1 LAAQA
6 LAVTVAFT
14 AIPLVVKGITVGCM
28 KQFLISLLL
37 VAAGLTNALA
47 DNDSLLTV
55 LSTTLPMSAVYD
67 SARIREIALLKES
80 VFSDG
85 QPLPGVFSRYEKIY
99 EAYKLFSYDSAYSYA
114 IRLVQIADQMQDAP
128 HVVAAQLNLSFILL
142 SAGLY
147 KETYDSLHSL
157 ANRRVPDSLK
167 GEYYSLWGRYYYDL
181 AGYASDNYHS
191 VDYDIRGDRYLD
203 SALTF
208 FNPASFEYI
217 YYSGLKDFKQN
228 KLREAATYFEKLLA
242 NPSLTDHQ
250 LALTTSTFSAIFL
263 QQGDRD
269 KAIDLLIQATVADIK
284 SSTKETVAIFH
295 LAELLYKR
303 GDLRHAVQCIESA
316 TANAEFYGARQ
327 RKLQA
332 STILPLIEGARIS
345 GIEAQKSLLVKY
357 AILVTLLVLA
367 LILLARIILRQVK
380 KLKLAQQALTEA
392 NAKQQ
397 EINRQLEESNRRLE
411 VVNAKLGEAN
421 DKLEEANKIKEEY
434 IGYFFNID
442 SEFYSKLDKI
452 KTTIED
458 KLRERRYEDIKFFLN
473 KIDARKEKEE
483 LLLSFDKIFLKL
495 FPHFVEEVNA
505 LLREEEHVRLK
516 DGELLT
522 TDLRIL
528 ALMRMGVSDPE
539 KIALI
544 LEYSVKTIY
553 SYRSRIKNKAA
564 IPGDEFEERV
574 MQIKTL

>member
-1 LAAQA
+1 
-6 LAVTVAFT
+6 
-14 AIPLVVKGITVGCM
+14 M
-28 KQFLISLLL
+28 KQLLISLLL
-37 VAAGLTNALA
+37 MVAGLTNALA
-47 DNDSLLTV
+47 DNDSLLTE
-55 LSTTLPMSAVYD
+55 LGNTLPMSAIYD
-67 SARIREIALLKES
+67 SARIREIAGLKES
-80 VFSDG
+80 VNITG
-85 QPLPGVFSRYEKIY
+85 QPLPVIFAGYEKIY
-99 EAYKLFSYDSAYSYA
+99 QAYKLFSYDSAYTYA
-114 IRLVQIADQMQDAP
+114 IRLVQIAGQMQDAP
-128 HVVAAQLNLSFILL
+128 HIVAAQLDLSFILL

-203 SALTF
+203 SALACYS
-208 FNPASFEYI
+208 PASFEYN
-217 YYSGLKDFKQN
+217 YYSGLKNFKQN
-228 KLREAATYFEKLLA
+228 KLPEAASSFEKLLA
-242 NPSLTDHQ
+242 DPSLTNHQ
-250 LALTTSTFSAIFL
+250 LALTTSTFSAIYL

-295 LAELLYKR
+295 LSELLYKR
-303 GDLRHAVQCIESA
+303 GDLKHAVQCIESA

-332 STILPLIEGARIS
+332 STILPLIEGARVN

-357 AILVTLLVLA
+357 AVLVTLLVLA
-367 LILLARIILRQVK
+367 LIVLARIILRQLK

-397 EINRQLEESNRRLE
+397 EINRQLEVSNRRLE
-411 VVNAKLGEAN
+411 IVNQKLEEAN

-434 IGYFFNID
+434 IGYFFNMD
-442 SEFYSKLDKI
+442 AEFYSKLDKI
-452 KTTIED
+452 KTTIEY
-458 KLRERRYEDIKFFLN
+458 KLQERKYEEIKFFLN

-495 FPHFVEEVNA
+495 FPHFVGEVNA
-505 LLREEEHVRLK
+505 LLRDEDRIQLK
-516 DGELLT
+516 EGELLT

-528 ALMRMGVSDPE
+528 ALMRMGVMDPE

-553 SYRSRIKNKAA
+553 SYRSRIKNKSAF
-564 IPGDEFEERV
+564 PGDEFEERV